1 MRKIRL
7 LILMLLVSSIASAQG
22 LFTYMNLSTQFFDAL
37 NAGKFEDAKAFFD
50 ESLKDKVTAQAL
62 ESAWKQIHGQ
72 LGDFESVDGAQNR
85 SQDDFQSVI
94 LDCRFKNGSQPFQ
107 FVFNNNHKLLGFFIA
122 PKSAVASYKAPA
134 YADTTGYSEKFIT
147 LKSGTHEL
155 PGALTLPK
163 TGSNFPIVIFV
174 HGSGPSDMDE
184 TVGAHKPFK
193 DLAIGLANKGIASI
207 RYVKR
212 TILYPAEFQKAFT
225 LKEEVEEDAIAA
237 IEYAKTLTEV
247 EKGQI
252 YLFGHSLGGMV
263 APRIATINKDLKG
276 IILAAAPA
284 RSFAAIAIEQNSYVL
299 VHSGDTTAAT
309 KKAVQDNINEL
320 KRASSI
326 KTGSLPADSVVL
338 SLPASYWSDINGLEP
353 ISIAKKLKSKI
364 LVIQGGN
371 DFQVTETDFNLWK
384 NALKNKKNVSF
395 KLYPMLNHLFSFV
408 SEKGTVNQYQQPG
421 NVDEVVVNDVAA
433 WIKL

>member
-7 LILMLLVSSIASAQG
+7 LILMLLVSSVASAQG
-22 LFTYMNLSTQFFDAL
+22 LFSYMNLSTEFFDAL
-37 NAGKFEDAKAFFD
+37 NAGKFEEAKAFFD

-62 ESAWKQIHGQ
+62 EGAWKQIHAQ

-107 FVFNNNHKLLGFFIA
+107 FVFSNNQKLLGFFIA
-122 PKSAVASYKAPA
+122 PKNAVASYKLPA
-134 YADTTGYSEKFIT
+134 YADTTAYTEKFIT
-147 LKSGTHEL
+147 IKSGKYEL

-163 TGSNFPIVIFV
+163 TGSNFPVVVFV
-174 HGSGPSDMDE
+174 HGSGPSDMDA
-184 TVGAHKPFK
+184 TVGANKPFK
-193 DLAIGLANKGIASI
+193 DIAIGLANKGIASV

-212 TILYPAEFQKAFT
+212 TTLFPAEFQKTFT

-237 IEYAKTLTEV
+237 INYAKTIPEV

-263 APRIATINKDLKG
+263 APRIATDNKDLKG

-284 RSFAAIAIEQNSYVL
+284 RSFSDIAIEQNNYMLLQSK
-299 VHSGDTTAAT
+299 DTTAAS
-309 KKAVQDNINEL
+309 KKAVQDNISQL
-320 KRASSI
+320 KRAATI
-326 KTGSLPADSVVL
+326 KAGSLPADSVVL
-338 SLPASYWSDINGLEP
+338 SLPASYWSDINSLDPLGM
-353 ISIAKKLKSKI
+353 AKKLKNKI

-371 DFQVTETDFNLWK
+371 DFQVSVTDFNLWK
-384 NALKNKKNVSF
+384 NALKNKKNVNL

-408 SEKGTVNQYQQPG
+408 SEKGTISQYQQPG
-421 NVDEVVVNDVAA
+421 NVDEVVINDVAD

>member
-1 MRKIRL
+1 MRKLRL

-37 NAGKFEDAKAFFD
+37 NAGKYEDAKAFFD
-50 ESLKDKVTAQAL
+50 ESVKDKVTIQAL
-62 ESAWKQIHGQ
+62 EGAWKQIHSQ

-107 FVFNNNHKLLGFFIA
+107 FVFNNNQKLIGFFIA
-122 PKSAVASYKAPA
+122 PKSNVASYKVPA
-134 YADTTGYSEKFIT
+134 YADTTNYSEKFIT
-147 LKSGTHEL
+147 LKSGNIEL
-155 PGALTLPK
+155 PGALTIPK

-212 TILYPAEFQKAFT
+212 TTLYPKEFQKAFT

-237 IEYAKTLTEV
+237 IEYAKTLAEV

-284 RSFAAIAIEQNSYVL
+284 RPFAEIAIDQNNYAL
-299 VHSGDTTAAT
+299 TQSGDTTAST
-309 KKAVQDNINEL
+309 KKAVQDNISEL
-320 KRASSI
+320 KKASLI
-326 KTGSLPADSVVL
+326 KTGSLPADSLVL
-338 SLPASYWSDINGLEP
+338 SLPAAYWSDINSLDP
-353 ISIAKKLKSKI
+353 ISISKKLKNKI

-371 DFQVTETDFNLWK
+371 DFQVTETDYNLWK

-408 SEKGTVNQYQQPG
+408 SEKGNISQYQQAG
-421 NVDEVVVNDVAA
+421 NVDEVVINDLAA